1 MVTSS
6 VPVPYPSCFLPR
18 FPTTRTSTSG
28 DTRYPYRNRNQTRNP
43 RSLKLRGLL
52 RPVLRL
58 SETSI
63 DDRVTRGRVDYNIF
77 MNQTLKDAV
86 SSQVPLEVYLRSSGY
101 EPDAEYVDGK
111 IEERPMGEFDHA
123 AWQLAI
129 IKWFLRNEEQ
139 WNIDVLPE
147 LRVQTAPT
155 RFRVPDVTV
164 LDRSLPVEQIITHPP
179 IAVFEVLSPED
190 TLSRLKR
197 KLEDYRTMGIP
208 HIWVID
214 PEDGSFSRYEDSQLN
229 RRELFSD
236 PSRGINFDMSVIKG
250 LLTRTSR
257 A

>member
-1 MVTSS
+1 MAAS
-6 VPVPYPSCFLPR
+6 LPLLAKLQSR
-18 FPTTRTSTSG
+18 LTT
-28 DTRYPYRNRNQTRNP
+28 N
-43 RSLKLRGLL
+43 
-52 RPVLRL
+52 LRL

-63 DDRVTRGRVDYNIF
+63 DDRATRGRVDYNAF

-86 SSQVPLEVYLRSSGY
+86 SAQVPLEVYLRSSGY

-129 IKWFLRNEEQ
+129 IKWFLRHEEE

-147 LRVQTAPT
+147 LRVQAAPT

-190 TLSRLKR
+190 TFSRLKR

-208 HIWVID
+208 HIWIID
-214 PEDGSFSRYEDSQLN
+214 PEDGSFSRFEDSQLN
-229 RRELFSD
+229 RREFFSD
-236 PSRGINFDMSVIKG
+236 PARGINFDMNVIKG

-257 A
+257 S